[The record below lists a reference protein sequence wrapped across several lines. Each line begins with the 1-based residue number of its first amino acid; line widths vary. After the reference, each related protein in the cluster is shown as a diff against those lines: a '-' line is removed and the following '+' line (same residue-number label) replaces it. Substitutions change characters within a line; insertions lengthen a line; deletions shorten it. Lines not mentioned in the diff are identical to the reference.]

1 MRLSEKQARD
11 LGITP
16 KRKRPKKA
24 DDTLYKRAMFLAAC
38 KAHGLPEPIPEYQF
52 APPRK
57 WRFDWLF
64 KAALTIHS
72 VALEIDGGVWTGG
85 RHTRGAGF
93 IADQEKLNEAAILGY
108 VVLRVTPADVESGAA
123 FALVRRALGLGKE
136 M

>member
-1 MRLSEKQARD
+1 MKLSEKQARD

-57 WRFDWLF
+57 WRFDWF
-64 KAALTIHS
+64 WKGFCGPS
-72 VALEIDGGVWTGG
+72 VALEIEGGAWTSG
-85 RHTRGAGF
+85 RHTRGQGF
-93 IADQEKLNEAAILGY
+93 LDDIEKYNEATILGY
-108 VVLRVTPADVESGAA
+108 RVIRCTPADVESGAA
-123 FALVRRALGLGKE
+123 FALVRRALGLAEEK
-136 M
+136 